1 MTAQLLIYESAVPV
15 SQLRHGNWSVES
27 GTDYSFSRAVNSVP
41 LMAVEFANAAAEYA
55 IVFAGTGDVVMPAVI
70 LGMRADENL
79 YLSLDG
85 GWLARYVPAF
95 VRRYPFVFSSNDEG
109 NSFTLCID
117 EKFRGCNEQG
127 RGERL
132 FTSEGKPTPY
142 VDNVL
147 KFLQQYQLEFRR
159 TQAFCKKLKDL
170 NLLEPMRAQVDVE
183 GGQRMLLT
191 GFSAV
196 SRARLKTLSSTVL
209 AELAQADDLELIYT
223 HLISMRNFGGMRE
236 RLARTS
242 TRAAASDPAQSNS
255 SQNEDQRDVQNI
267 YAAESVADGA
277 AQAAIDPAS
286 RTRAH

>member
-1 MTAQLLIYESAVPV
+1 VTAQLLIYESAVPV
-15 SQLRHGNWSVES
+15 SQVRHGNWSVEV

-41 LMAVEFANAAAEYA
+41 LMAVEFPNAAAEYA
-55 IVFAGTGDVVMPAVI
+55 IVFAGTADVVMPAAI

-79 YLSLDG
+79 YLSPDG
-85 GWLARYVPAF
+85 SWLARYVPAF

-109 NSFTLCID
+109 KRFTLCID
-117 EKFRGCNEQG
+117 EKYRGCNQEE

-132 FTSEGKPTPY
+132 FTPEEKPTPY

-159 TQAFCKKLKDL
+159 TQAFCRKLKDL
-170 NLLEPMRAQVDVE
+170 NLLEPMRAQVDIK

-223 HLISMRNFGGMRE
+223 HLISIRNFGGMRE

-242 TRAAASDPAQSNS
+242 TWVAASDPAQSNS
-255 SQNEDQRDVQNI
+255 SQDEDQQDLQKV
-267 YAAESVADGA
+267 YATESVADGA
-277 AQAAIDPAS
+277 TQSAIDPAG
-286 RTRAH
+286 RTHAH